1 MTFSVVEQIFL
12 SRLCQVIFFFPLFF
26 ALSCTKSGQEPSSF
40 TRCLTSE
47 EKRDL
52 QTFFQYLLF
61 DNYGAYVL
69 LGSKP
74 LCELSV
80 HNMDSPAVDEAFQ
93 KFWERLTDE
102 EREKIKEA
110 KRKSQAKRNAADLD
124 AEMDLESSRYRGWLA
139 FQKLTDRFKL
149 KGFLFRATPTLRP
162 DTYDI
167 LFINIQQTAMTL
179 ADNYEVFKKAT
190 GMDFHPLQ
198 AVFEAQEPSSLFWT
212 HVMALENHMAKGL
225 LFGFGHKN
233 ALFGEWVFSSGSGSL
248 NMPNE
253 KYRQEIESFLEQSM
267 RPVSTD
273 VVPKGDFSLHI
284 PLFGIVSGDEMAEKY
299 GKERAVIEST
309 YRNKDMVEVTLSL
322 LLTSKFGH

>member
-1 MTFSVVEQIFL
+1 M
-12 SRLCQVIFFFPLFF
+12 
-26 ALSCTKSGQEPSSF
+26 
-40 TRCLTSE
+40 
-47 EKRDL
+47 DL
-52 QTFFQYLLF
+52 QTFLHYLLF

-93 KFWERLTDE
+93 KFWGKLTDE

-110 KRKSQAKRNAADLD
+110 KRKSQAKQDNLD
-124 AEMDLESSRYRGWLA
+124 DEMDLESCRYRGWLA

-149 KGFLFRATPTLRP
+149 KGFLFRAIPTLRP

-167 LFINIQQTAMTL
+167 LFINIQQTAIVL
-179 ADNYEVFKKAT
+179 ADNYEVFKQAT

-198 AVFEAQEPSSLFWT
+198 VVFEAQDPNSLFWT
-212 HVMALENHMAKGL
+212 HVMAIENHMAKGL

-233 ALFGEWVFSSGSGSL
+233 SLFGQWVFSSRSGTL
-248 NMPNE
+248 NMPDE

-267 RPVSTD
+267 QPVSTD
-273 VVPKGDFSLHI
+273 IVPKGDSSWHV
-284 PLFGIVSGDEMAEKY
+284 PLFGSVSGDETAEKY
-299 GKERAVIEST
+299 GKERAVIERA
-309 YRNKDMVEVTLSL
+309 YRNKDMVEVTLNQLFQSL
-322 LLTSKFGH
+322 SN